1 MTGLLYKDFYATK
14 RQILTFLLFILFFT
28 ISFKNNVVGVAVI
41 YAIMMPMTA
50 MAYDE
55 QSKWDK
61 LAVMMPFT
69 VKQLVLEK
77 YLLGYITM
85 FLFILTAVIGLFIG
99 SLMNLDITFMESVIT
114 VLGSILAGLFM
125 LATQL
130 PVMFKYGVQKGRL
143 KIFVAM
149 FVVVLI
155 ITGAGAGILSILP
168 EDINSISLSQVLIV
182 ELIGFVLLC
191 FLNLISIKISEKVY
205 IKKMG

>member
-14 RQILTFLLFILFFT
+14 RQILTFLFFIIVFT
-28 ISFKNNVVGVAVI
+28 ISLKSNVVGAAVI

-99 SLMNLDITFMESVIT
+99 SLINLDITFMESVIT
-114 VLGSILAGLFM
+114 VLGSILAGMFM

-155 ITGAGAGILSILP
+155 ITGAGAGVLSILP
-168 EDINSISLSQVLIV
+168 ENINAISLRKVLIV
-182 ELIGFVLLC
+182 ELIGVVLLC
-191 FLNLISIKISEKVY
+191 FFNLISIKISEKVY
-205 IKKMG
+205 IKKFG

>member
-149 FVVVLI
+149 FVVILI

-168 EDINSISLSQVLIV
+168 DDINSISLSQVLIV

-191 FLNLISIKISEKVY
+191 FMNLISIKFSEKVY
-205 IKKMG
+205 IKNLG